1 MNNLESNLKILL
13 MKVFALEEAPA
24 DFISLKLGD
33 LEEWDSMGN
42 FNLLLAVEDE
52 FGIRFSVD
60 QMGEIR
66 SVRSILKCL
75 YD

>member
-1 MNNLESNLKILL
+1 MNNPETNLKVLL
-13 MKVFALEEAPA
+13 MKVFALKEDPS

-52 FGIRFSVD
+52 FGIRFSVE

-66 SVRSILKCL
+66 SVRAILKCL
-75 YD
+75 HD